1 MIKRTYK
8 SWYNDKIDS
17 FDTPDIS
24 KSIQAVVDII
34 ENTKHDIIEKSWSK
48 SGLVGSDIDH
58 VNDPDEFST
67 LFEAQ
72 LNLSDDRSLEED
84 ILPNAVE
91 VISCEKEDSEP
102 TPKKTG
108 QLSILDFCKK

>member
-91 VISCEKEDSEP
+91 VISCEKRRFRAYPEKNWTIIHSRF
-102 TPKKTG
+102 
-108 QLSILDFCKK
+108 L